1 MCILVYNVY
10 ILCVYNNVYMYIIL
24 CILTCVYVYILS
36 LFLLHIIL
44 LLNTLSL
51 REGKVEPT
59 LFHAKIP
66 IDRSIRPTLECSLCA
81 TALALSCVMAGQG
94 DARCLR
100 VLREL
105 RWKVE
110 DINYGSH
117 MAINMA
123 IGKIYILV
131 VFVYI
136 LLYFT
141 FISYTC

>member
-1 MCILVYNVY
+1 MYILLAYVSCILYYYTV
-10 ILCVYNNVYMYIIL
+10 LCYIIR
-24 CILTCVYVYILS
+24 
-36 LFLLHIIL
+36 
-44 LLNTLSL
+44 SL

-66 IDRSIRPTLECSLCA
+66 IDRSIRPTLECTLCSI
-81 TALALSCVMAGQG
+81 ALSLSCVMAGQG

-123 IGKIYILV
+123 IGKIYCELYTYL
-131 VFVYI
+131 FVY
-136 LLYFT
+136 LFV
-141 FISYTC
+141 SCTCIVAS

>member
-1 MCILVYNVY
+1 MYIILYKCIT
-10 ILCVYNNVYMYIIL
+10 CVYMYIIL
-24 CILTCVYVYILS
+24 NKCITYVYMYICLTY
-36 LFLLHIIL
+36 IIL
-44 LLNTLSL
+44 CYTILSL

-59 LFHAKIP
+59 LFRAKVP
-66 IDRSIRPTLECSLCA
+66 IDRSIRPTLECTLCSI
-81 TALALSCVMAGQG
+81 ALALSCVMAGQG

-123 IGKIYILV
+123 IGKTYILV

-136 LLYFT
+136 LLYCT
-141 FISYTC
+141 CIRTCISYILT

>member
-1 MCILVYNVY
+1 M
-10 ILCVYNNVYMYIIL
+10 LCIIL
-24 CILTCVYVYILS
+24 CC
-36 LFLLHIIL
+36 II
-44 LLNTLSL
+44 LSL

-117 MAINMA
+117 MGINMA
-123 IGKIYILV
+123 IGKIYIHLLV
-131 VFVYI
+131 YMI
-136 LLYFT
+136 LV
-141 FISYTC
+141 